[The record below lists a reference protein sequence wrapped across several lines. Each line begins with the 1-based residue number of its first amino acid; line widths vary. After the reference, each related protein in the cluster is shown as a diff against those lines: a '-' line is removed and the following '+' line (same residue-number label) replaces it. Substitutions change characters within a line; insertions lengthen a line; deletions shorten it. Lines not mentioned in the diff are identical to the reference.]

1 MDSSAVVKRYIL
13 EEGSQDV
20 QKIYHKALN
29 GDLNIS
35 FSVWNIGEVLGVF
48 DRYRRRGWIEEADYG
63 RARAMFISE
72 VKRLVKLRLLRL
84 VPVKTSLLI
93 RSWRIVEKYHIY
105 QADALQ
111 IESAKWVRAGLFV
124 SGDKRLVE
132 VAASEGL
139 NIEPLT

>member
-20 QKIYHKALN
+20 QKVYHRALN
-29 GDLNIS
+29 GDLSIS
-35 FSVWNIGEVLGVF
+35 FSVWNIGEILGVF
-48 DRYRRRGWIEEADYG
+48 DRYRRRRWIEEADYR
-63 RARAMFISE
+63 RARGMFVSE

-93 RSWRIVEKYHIY
+93 RSWRIIEKYHIY

-111 IESAKWVRAGLFV
+111 IESAKLIGADLFM
-124 SGDKRLVE
+124 SYDKRLVE

-139 NIEPLT
+139 NTKPLT